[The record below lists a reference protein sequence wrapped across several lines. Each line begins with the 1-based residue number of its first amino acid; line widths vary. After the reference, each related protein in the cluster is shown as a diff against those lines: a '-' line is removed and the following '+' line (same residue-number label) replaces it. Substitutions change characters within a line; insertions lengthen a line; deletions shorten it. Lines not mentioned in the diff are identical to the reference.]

1 MVRHLLRLFS
11 LLVLG
16 AGLSAGMASAW
27 ARNPWPGD
35 WPGRVGRVVEA
46 RGTVQVLDRDE
57 RQWMAASPNRPVTTG
72 DHIVTG
78 PGARAEVRIGSTTL
92 RLGGQ
97 TDLHWVRLDDEAIV
111 MRLNAGSLA
120 LRVTQRDVAREIEV
134 DTPHGRLQPS
144 GRGHFRVDVAEDA
157 THATAWSGELRFEAS
172 DSELEIPSGQH
183 AELWMQGPRMATHY
197 QWQPVLDD
205 DFAAWVARDD
215 REQRDDEATRHV
227 SVEMTGWE
235 DLDRHGR
242 WHRHPQHGSVWVP
255 SVVPGGWAP
264 YRMGHWAW
272 ISPWGWTWI
281 DDARW
286 GFAPFHYGR
295 WLWWGGRWCWA
306 PGARQARP
314 VFAPALVAW
323 VGVHGSVGVS
333 ISTPIA
339 WLPLGP
345 RDPYHP
351 HRRHWDDRRDRDD
364 RDDRDGR
371 DGRRHDH
378 DRDRHRPAPAPGTVP
393 TGPIM
398 YNNQGVPGAV
408 TVVPRDAFTDRR
420 PVVPVVP
427 IASEPRV
434 GPQPL
439 VPQAPPTRVVRPV
452 PAAPAP
458 TPDPAPVQPPAAGPV
473 PVAPSVVSPQPAP
486 GPGTVRVPNPVR
498 PAGPMRETQREPMPV
513 GVSPVRPPPSVQG
526 PSRVPPLPTP
536 WTGGGQAG
544 ADAQSGGQGLQP
556 ASPAPQAP
564 RAPAAVPVAPVV
576 PQAAPPAPGPA
587 AAPTVRPNRPLQP
600 PQREAPK
607 EAERK
612 RAPESREGVRDRQQ
626 VQ

>member
-1 MVRHLLRLFS
+1 MVQRLLRLFS
-11 LLVLG
+11 LIVVGAGLG
-16 AGLSAGMASAW
+16 AGVVSAW
-27 ARNPWPGD
+27 ATSPWPGD

-46 RGTVQVLDRDE
+46 HGTVQVLDRDE
-57 RQWMAASPNRPVTTG
+57 RQWMPATPNRPVTAG
-72 DHIVTG
+72 DHIVADR
-78 PGARAEVRIGSTTL
+78 GARAEVRIGSTTL
-92 RLGGQ
+92 RLAGQ

-111 MRLNAGSLA
+111 LRLNAGSLA
-120 LRVTQRDVAREIEV
+120 LRVTQRDVAREIAV
-134 DTPHGRLQPS
+134 DTPHGRLQPA

-157 THATAWSGELRFEAS
+157 THATAWSGEMRFESS
-172 DSELEIPSGQH
+172 DSELVIPAGQH
-183 AELWMQGPRMATHY
+183 AEMWMQGPHMATHY
-197 QWQPVLDD
+197 QWQPVRDD

-215 REQRDDEATRHV
+215 REQRDDETVRYV

-255 SVVPGGWAP
+255 AVVPGGWAP

-314 VFAPALVAW
+314 TYAPALVAW

-333 ISTPIA
+333 VSAPIA

-351 HRRHWDDRRDRDD
+351 HRGRRDDHRDD
-364 RDDRDGR
+364 RDDRR
-371 DGRRHDH
+371 H
-378 DRDRHRPAPAPGTVP
+378 DRDRHRPTPAPGTVP

-420 PVVPVVP
+420 PLVPVAP
-427 IASEPRV
+427 IAIEPRI

-439 VPQAPPTRVVRPV
+439 LPLAPPTRVVRPV
-452 PAAPAP
+452 PMAP
-458 TPDPAPVQPPAAGPV
+458 TPAPGPVQVQTPAAGPV
-473 PVAPSVVSPQPAP
+473 PVAPPIAVPQPTP
-486 GPGTVRVPNPVR
+486 GPGAIRAPSPVR
-498 PAGPMRETQREPMPV
+498 PTGPMRELQREPAPV
-513 GVSPVRPPPSVQG
+513 GVSPDRSTPSAQG
-526 PSRVPPLPTP
+526 PSRVPPVPMPGT
-536 WTGGGQAG
+536 TGREAG
-544 ADAQSGGQGLQP
+544 AESRRGGQGPQP
-556 ASPAPQAP
+556 ATPAPQAP
-564 RAPAAVPVAPVV
+564 RAPTVVPVAPAV
-576 PQAAPPAPGPA
+576 PQATPPVPGPA
-587 AAPTVRPNRPLQP
+587 TAPTVRPNRPPQP
-600 PQREAPK
+600 PQREEPK

-612 RAPESREGVRDRQQ
+612 RTPESREGARDRQQ